1 MGVQKLCTAASAA
14 VLAMCFA
21 SVSALAQDVPGSAT
35 ESLGLDEIIVTASRT
50 GSSRALDTPL
60 ALTALT
66 NQQLEQRGI
75 QDIRGLTDYTPGL
88 QIADFAG
95 YAQVFIRGIG
105 SNDPFAGTDPSSTMH
120 LDGVYLGRT
129 LGYFS
134 SFLDVER
141 IEVLRGPQGM
151 LYGRNSVGGTINVIT
166 RTPPEEMTA
175 EMQASGGTHSTF
187 GAQSYL
193 GGDVGGGVRAGL
205 ALQYRRNGNYF
216 ENTSTGNDLGRERSF
231 GVRGQVLIPLGLA
244 EATFRADY
252 AEQKG
257 NLVGYSKLL
266 EQTGHP
272 GDDAVLGKARK
283 VSLNREN
290 HQDQSGGGI
299 SLELV
304 APLSNQITIKSLT
317 SWRKLTGNLEY
328 DSDASALDIGRTT
341 VDLRQEQVSE
351 DLSLTASFE
360 RLTVLAGLF
369 YFHEKVREPLSFTL
383 PDMGFTNF
391 RLPEIKTR
399 SLAAYAQ
406 AEYEITEPLSVV
418 AGLRYTRE
426 RKRLG
431 GRFLWTASG
440 SLDFDTALAAPVVG
454 TPLFYDPFAVDA
466 AKTYDAWT
474 PKFGINF
481 RPNPDT
487 LVYASATRGFKSG
500 GYDMGATDP
509 LTAETGFAPETLWSY
524 EIGAKG
530 SWLDRKLTLAV
541 TGFRYDYKDLQVTLF
556 VPPSYAV
563 TQNAASARTYGVE
576 IEAEAKVYEG
586 LSLTGALSYL
596 DATYRRYPGAYTAV
610 FGAFDATGKR
620 LNNAPE
626 WSFMLGAQY
635 SFEAAGGTAFLGADY
650 KWQDRIY
657 FSPANDG
664 VNGVSGY
671 LEQQGSYGLLNGRL
685 GWTSSDGRY
694 GVTLVGRNLLNQNY
708 IVSTASYTAA
718 ISGRPGTPRT
728 VELGLSMK
736 W

>member
-1 MGVQKLCTAASAA
+1 MCIVSAA
-14 VLAMCFA
+14 AC
-21 SVSALAQDVPGSAT
+21 AQDAAGLGSQSPGI
-35 ESLGLDEIIVTASRT
+35 DEIIVTASRT
-50 GSSRALDTPL
+50 GASRVQDTPL

-66 NQQLEQRGI
+66 ASQLEQRGI
-75 QDIRGLTDYTPGL
+75 QDIRGLTDYTPSL

-95 YAQVFIRGIG
+95 YAQIFIRGVG

-141 IEVLRGPQGM
+141 IEVLRGPQGT

-166 RTPPEEMTA
+166 RTPPEEPTA
-175 EMQASGGTHSTF
+175 ELEVSGGTRKTF

-193 GGDVGGGVRAGL
+193 GGSLGGGARAGL
-205 ALQYRRNGNYF
+205 ALQYRRHGNYF
-216 ENTSTGNDLGRERSF
+216 DNTSSGNDLGRERSF
-231 GVRGQVLIPLGLA
+231 GVRGQVLVPLGRA
-244 EATFRADY
+244 EAILRADY

-266 EQTGHP
+266 APTGHP
-272 GDDAVLGKARK
+272 GDDAVLDDPRT

-290 HQDQSGGGI
+290 RQDQDGGGVA
-299 SLELV
+299 LELR
-304 APLSNQITIKSLT
+304 APLGDEITLKSLT
-317 SWRKLTGNLEY
+317 AWRKLVGDLEY

-341 VDLRQEQVSE
+341 VDLRQEQVTQ
-351 DLSLTASFE
+351 DLSLTAALD

-369 YFHEKVREPLSFTL
+369 YYHEKVREPLSFTL
-383 PDMGFTNF
+383 PEMGFTNF
-391 RLPEIKTR
+391 RLPTIKTR

-406 AEYEITEPLSVV
+406 AEYAITEPLSLV

-426 RKRLG
+426 RKRLS
-431 GRFLWTASG
+431 GRFFWTASG
-440 SLDFDTALAAPVVG
+440 SLDFDTALAAPVIG
-454 TPLFYDPFAVDA
+454 APFFYDPFSVDA
-466 AKTYDAWT
+466 SKTYDAWT

-481 RPNPDT
+481 RPNPET

-500 GYDMGATDP
+500 GYDMGSTDP
-509 LTAETGFAPETLWSY
+509 VTAETGFAPETLWSY

-530 SWLDRKLTLAV
+530 SWLDRRLSLAV
-541 TGFRYDYKDLQVTLF
+541 AGFRYDYKDLQVTLF
-556 VPPSYAV
+556 VPPSYAI

-576 IEAEAKVYEG
+576 IEAEARPYEG
-586 LSLTGALSYL
+586 LSLTGTLAYL

-610 FGAFDATGKR
+610 FGPFDATGKR

-626 WSFMLGAQY
+626 WAFTLGTQY
-635 SFEAAGGTAFLGADY
+635 SFEAAGGMAFLGADY

-664 VNGVSGY
+664 VGGTRGY

-685 GWTSSDGRY
+685 GWTSSDDRWS
-694 GVTLVGRNLLNQNY
+694 VTLIGRNLLNEDY

-728 VELGLSMK
+728 VELSLSMK